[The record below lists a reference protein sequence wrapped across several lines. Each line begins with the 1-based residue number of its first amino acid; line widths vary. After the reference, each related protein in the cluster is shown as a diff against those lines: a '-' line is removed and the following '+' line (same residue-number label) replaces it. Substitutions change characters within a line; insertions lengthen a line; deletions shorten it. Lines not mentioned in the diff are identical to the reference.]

1 MTSRTTEYRLVIL
14 MVGSAFMWLLSALIT
29 SIFWQIEVA
38 ASKAQTTGT
47 LFPIIFGVFFQ
58 EVFRY
63 LYWKLLKKAEDGLNT
78 LGDDGSGKTSHA
90 KQAMVA
96 GLGFGVM
103 SQIMQANIVINAA
116 AGPWTMETPGG
127 TCPGYSIFFIS
138 SVTSALF
145 GMMNICWSTIMY
157 MGAEQR
163 LGSGKSLL
171 TDWHLWLVVISHY
184 AASFLTVG
192 GTMTRNHQEPL
203 GCGTSIGSLVVITIA
218 LGLTAMKVSGLKMK
232 KA

>member
-1 MTSRTTEYRLVIL
+1 
-14 MVGSAFMWLLSALIT
+14 MVGSAFMWLCAMLVT
-29 SIFWQIEVA
+29 SIFWQIEIA
-38 ASKAQTTGT
+38 ATKAVTTGT

-78 LGDDGSGKTSHA
+78 LGDDGSGRTSKA

-103 SQIMQANIVINAA
+103 SQIMQANIVIQAA

-127 TCPGYSIFFIS
+127 SCPGYSIFFIS

-145 GMMNICWSTIMY
+145 GMMNISWSVIMY
-157 MGAEQR
+157 MGASR
-163 LGSGKSLL
+163 NPPLATDNLL
-171 TDWHLWLVVISHY
+171 ENTNGVLRP
-184 AASFLTVG
+184 TPK
-192 GTMTRNHQEPL
+192 R
-203 GCGTSIGSLVVITIA
+203 
-218 LGLTAMKVSGLKMK
+218 
-232 KA
+232 